1 LLSFFKLHFSQE
13 RELKMKRSAD
23 KVVHIEPGD
32 LHSIKPAT
40 DCNGLEIL
48 KKHSREVDF
57 NNQEPIKKLTP
68 AEIFKEL
75 KKKNFMNSGRRRLGK
90 EDLHIYVQK
99 LHEELKHLLSLITR
113 FSLREHLSLLEI
125 QVICPQLAI
134 AKVWAAYKINGE
146 ARTFDRMY
154 NSHQLDIEFRQTQLG
169 NQFTFHIDATHMEGA
184 LLSITFV
191 PRDKKKSSYCVKI
204 PS

>member
-1 LLSFFKLHFSQE
+1 MLSFFKLHFSQE

-40 DCNGLEIL
+40 DCNGLGIL
-48 KKHSREVDF
+48 KKHNHEIDF
-57 NNQEPIKKLTP
+57 NNPEPRKKLTP
-68 AEIFKEL
+68 DEVFEEL
-75 KKKNFMNSGRRRLGK
+75 KKKNFTSSGIRTGK
-90 EDLHIYVQK
+90 EELHIYLQK
-99 LHEELKHLLSLITR
+99 LHNELKHLLSLITR